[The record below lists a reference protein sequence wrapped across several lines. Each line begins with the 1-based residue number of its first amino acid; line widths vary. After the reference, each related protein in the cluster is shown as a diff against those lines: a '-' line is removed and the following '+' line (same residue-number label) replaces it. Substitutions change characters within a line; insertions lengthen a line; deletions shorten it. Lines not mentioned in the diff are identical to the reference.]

1 MKKSSNRKYAIAAI
15 IIAFLMVFGMILPYI
30 ANFR

>member
-1 MKKSSNRKYAIAAI
+1 MKSSNRKYAIAAI
-15 IIAFLMVFGMILPYI
+15 IIAALMVLGMILPYI